1 MSTLDLD
8 KVSPAT
14 AAALQLGDS
23 GDTVT
28 VPSGVTLTATDA
40 TVSLPA
46 TITAST
52 EIKTNKISPGS
63 GTAFTFGDSG
73 DTFNIPSGATI
84 TNSGTASGFGD
95 CVLLSTQTASNSA
108 SISFTSGI
116 DSTYKE
122 YVFVF
127 VNIHPATDDVHLQ
140 FQCSSDGGSSYGMT
154 KTTTYFYAY
163 NEEAGGASSG
173 VSYQTSR
180 DLAQSTSAQQI
191 ASLIGNDADAS
202 ASGEFHL
209 FNPAS
214 TTYVKNFYGTSNS
227 YETSTPYT
235 INNFVGGYVNS
246 TSAIN
251 AIQFTMSSGNMDA
264 GTIKMYGYT

>member
-1 MSTLDLD
+1 MPTLDLD

-23 GDTVT
+23 GDTIT

-40 TVSLPA
+40 TVSLP
-46 TITAST
+46 TTTTVTT

-95 CVLLSTQTASNSA
+95 CVLLSTQTVTDQA

-116 DSTYKE
+116 DNTYKE

-127 VNIHPATDDVHLQ
+127 TNINPAANDVRFTFQVNAV
-140 FQCSSDGGSSYGMT
+140 GGSGFDETITST
-154 KTTTYFYAY
+154 VFNAY
-163 NEEAGGASSG
+163 HREDNGGTPGVAYSTGLDQAQGTAYQNLTDSVGPGSDECAAGK
-173 VSYQTSR
+173 
-180 DLAQSTSAQQI
+180 L
-191 ASLIGNDADAS
+191 
-202 ASGEFHL
+202 HL
-209 FNPAS
+209 FNPSS
-214 TTYVKNFYGTSNS
+214 TTYVKNFYAESNAIDYS
-227 YETSTPYT
+227 GPYS
-235 INNFVGGYVNS
+235 INNFSAGYIN
-246 TSAIN
+246 TALAIDEVS
-251 AIQFTMSSGNMDA
+251 FKMSSGNFD
-264 GTIKMYGYT
+264 GTIRMYGYT

>member
-1 MSTLDLD
+1 MDTLNVNTIEPEGGTTTLN
-8 KVSPAT
+8 VG
-14 AAALQLGDS
+14 LS
-23 GDTVT
+23 GKNVIITDNLKAN
-28 VPSGVTLTATDA
+28 TLKDA
-40 TVSLPA
+40 GGN
-46 TITAST
+46 TIFTSD
-52 EIKTNKISPGS
+52 GS
-63 GTAFTFGDSG
+63 GNLSSV
-73 DTFNIPSGATI
+73 N
-84 TNSGTASGFGD
+84 SGFGSAQ
-95 CVLLSTQTASNSA
+95 VLLSTQTASNSA
-108 SISFTSGI
+108 SIEFTSGI
-116 DSTYKE
+116 DGTYKE
-122 YVFVF
+122 YVFEYI
-127 VNIHPATDDVHLQ
+127 NIHPATDDVHLQ

-163 NEEAGGASSG
+163 NSESGSSYSL
-173 VSYQTSR
+173 SYQSSR
-180 DLAQSTSAQQI
+180 DLAQSTNAQQI

-235 INNFVGGYVNS
+235 INNFVAGYVNS

-264 GTIKMYGYT
+264 GTIKMYGIK